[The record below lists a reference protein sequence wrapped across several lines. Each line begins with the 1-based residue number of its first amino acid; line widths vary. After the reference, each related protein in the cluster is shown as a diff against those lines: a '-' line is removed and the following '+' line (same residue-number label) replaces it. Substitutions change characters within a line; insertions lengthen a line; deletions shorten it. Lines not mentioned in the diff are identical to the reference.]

1 MTPFRKRVLFY
12 VLTFLFLVFLFLTAL
27 VYVFPHS
34 MSIDMEVSEEIQ
46 EYQHPYLDAFM
57 KSVSAVGVFPYSVV
71 MVLITALLFFV
82 LRFRKEAIYIS
93 ATLLSGVVSSA
104 LKIII
109 NRPRPTEDLVR
120 IIGETKRQ
128 SFPSGHVLFYVL
140 FFGFMLM
147 LMYYLKSLPKTF
159 RLIVA
164 AISLFFI
171 LTIPFSRVYLGAH
184 WFTDVLGGFLFGLLC
199 LLILGFFYLEKPDKP
214 SV

>member
-1 MTPFRKRVLFY
+1 
-12 VLTFLFLVFLFLTAL
+12 
-27 VYVFPHS
+27 
-34 MSIDMEVSEEIQ
+34 MEVSEEIQ

-199 LLILGFFYLEKPDKP
+199 LLILGFFYLQKPDKP

>member
-12 VLTFLFLVFLFLTAL
+12 VVTFLFLVFLFLTAL

-147 LMYYLKSLPKTF
+147 LMYYLKF
-159 RLIVA
+159 RCALVHRCVRG
-164 AISLFFI
+164 LFVWSVMFVDLRFFL
-171 LTIPFSRVYLGAH
+171 LTEAG
-184 WFTDVLGGFLFGLLC
+184 
-199 LLILGFFYLEKPDKP
+199 
-214 SV
+214 

>member
-1 MTPFRKRVLFY
+1 MTPFRKRVLLY
-12 VLTFLFLVFLFLTAL
+12 VLTFLFLVFLSLSAL
-27 VYVFPHS
+27 VYVFPS
-34 MSIDMEVSEEIQ
+34 STLIDMEVSEEIQ
-46 EYQHPYLDAFM
+46 EHQNLFLDTLM
-57 KSVSAVGVFPYSVV
+57 KSVSVVGIFPYSVV
-71 MVLITALLFFV
+71 MVLFTAMIFFLLK
-82 LRFRKEAIYIS
+82 LKKEAIYIC
-93 ATLLSGVVSSA
+93 ATLLSGVISSA

-147 LMYYLKSLPKTF
+147 LMYYLKSIPKTF

-164 AISLFFI
+164 TISLFFI
-171 LTIPFSRVYLGAH
+171 LIIPFSRVYLGAH

-199 LLILGFFYLEKPDKP
+199 LLILGFFYLQKPDKP